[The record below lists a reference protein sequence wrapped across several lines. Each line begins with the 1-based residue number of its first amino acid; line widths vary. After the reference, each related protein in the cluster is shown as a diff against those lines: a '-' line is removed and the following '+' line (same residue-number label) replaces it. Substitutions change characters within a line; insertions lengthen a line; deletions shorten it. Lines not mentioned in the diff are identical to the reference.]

1 MLYEMFLTELSSRP
15 SRNGGSVIPVVKKG
29 DLGFAGF
36 GELYFSVVPKGIAK
50 GWIKHTLM
58 TLNLTVISGKLELI
72 CIDDR
77 TNSPTYKETV
87 CFIMTDE
94 KLARLTVPS
103 GVWIAFKCIGNKD
116 GVLMNCA
123 DITHDPSESIRKDLE
138 DWPTQGLQA

>member
-29 DLGFAGF
+29 DLGFTGF

-77 TNSPTYKETV
+77 KNSPTYKETV
-87 CFIMTDE
+87 CFIMTNE
-94 KLARLTVPS
+94 KLARLTAPP
-103 GVWIAFKCIGNKD
+103 GAWIAFKCIGDKD

-138 DWPTQGLQA
+138 GWPTQGLEA